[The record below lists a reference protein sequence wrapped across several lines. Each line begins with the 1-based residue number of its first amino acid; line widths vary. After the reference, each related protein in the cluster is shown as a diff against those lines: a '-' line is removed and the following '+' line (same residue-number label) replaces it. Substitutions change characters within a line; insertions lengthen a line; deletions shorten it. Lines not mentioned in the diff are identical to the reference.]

1 MRRGPQSKYYDPTRI
16 ARLGNLGL
24 IARTVVEGYISG
36 LHHSP
41 FKGFSAEF
49 AEYRQYLPGDDLKHF
64 DWKVYARTERRYVR
78 EYEEETNMTCTI
90 LLDASRSMGYRSNG
104 MSKLDYGCY
113 IGGALAYL
121 MVHQRDQV
129 GLVVLDEA
137 IRERIPPRG
146 SPAHMKYILD
156 RLEQTQPGGQTS
168 MAPALHAVA
177 ESLKRRGLVV
187 VISDLIDDQKAV
199 MKVFQHFRHDR
210 HELIVFNLF
219 DRAEIDF
226 PFTGLIEFRDMETGQ
241 KLQLRPEVIRDEYR
255 RKFDEFVET
264 YRRDASKAA
273 IDYQLVGTDTPFELM
288 LSAYL
293 GKRQK
298 HR

>member
-1 MRRGPQSKYYDPTRI
+1 MRRGPQSKYYDPARI
-16 ARLGNLGL
+16 ARLGNLSL

-113 IGGALAYL
+113 LCAALAYL

-129 GLVVLDEA
+129 GLVVFDEA

-156 RLEQTQPGGQTS
+156 RLEQTRPAGQTS
-168 MAPALHAVA
+168 MAGALHAVA

-187 VISDLIDDQKAV
+187 VISDLIDDQRAV
-199 MKVFQHFRHDR
+199 MNAFEHFRHDR

-226 PFTGLIEFRDMETGQ
+226 PFRGLIEFRDMETRQ

-273 IDYQLVGTDTPFELM
+273 IDYQLVGTDTPFEVM

-293 GKRQK
+293 GTRQK